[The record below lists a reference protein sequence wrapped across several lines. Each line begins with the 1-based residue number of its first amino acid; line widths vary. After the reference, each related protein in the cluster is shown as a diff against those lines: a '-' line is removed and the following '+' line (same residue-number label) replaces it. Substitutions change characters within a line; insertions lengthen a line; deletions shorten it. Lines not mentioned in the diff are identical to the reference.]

1 LKALGTNTPFLSRV
15 SALGLKPSGGYSRQ
29 NGVSALG
36 AFKTGQVHLVF
47 HSHFDQI
54 RVITPTYLLPIYQ
67 YHLLLALGYLAKIWE
82 SPKLVIT
89 KAPIKPDS
97 ILPIRFSR

>member
-1 LKALGTNTPFLSRV
+1 MGEKEGEAIFQAPTNSFSR
-15 SALGLKPSGGYSRQ
+15 AE
-29 NGVSALG
+29 GVSYI
-36 AFKTGQVHLVF
+36 F

-67 YHLLLALGYLAKIWE
+67 YHLLLALGYLAKIRE